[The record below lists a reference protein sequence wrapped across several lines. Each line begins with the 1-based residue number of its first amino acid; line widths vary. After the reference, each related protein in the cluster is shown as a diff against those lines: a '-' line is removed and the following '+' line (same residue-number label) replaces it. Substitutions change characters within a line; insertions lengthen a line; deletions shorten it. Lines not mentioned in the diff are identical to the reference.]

1 MEVNKKVFTQYNFF
15 ELFCILVILKKKL
28 PILNKEQLQNDL
40 TKLYQVKQ
48 FECLFNNMTKKTNIE
63 KENYIDLSIVLE
75 IANNLGLISLEENNI
90 IINMNEEEA
99 FNSMSKY
106 EAEKI
111 NLMNKLV
118 ALLLLDS
125 KKTNNKKSSQKI
137 KK

>member
-1 MEVNKKVFTQYNFF
+1 MKANKKVFTQYNFF
-15 ELFCILVILKKKL
+15 ELFCILVILKNKL

-48 FECLFNNMTKKTNIE
+48 FECLFNNMTKKTNIQ
-63 KENYIDLSIVLE
+63 KESYIDLSIVLE